1 VLTAARR
8 EARQASR
15 HRRRRSFL
23 LMAGAILLAILASL
37 SLDVRRVLAAMPQR
51 FSVTPRTAIQP
62 GVSHQAAPDDVRFR
76 AVFVAQRADCNGNLS
91 LANLVA
97 TGSARKNT
105 APPELIIQGSSRD
118 TMGLRL
124 ELPFALR
131 NSPLRLLRRE
141 EQTWLHDIG
150 HHATPV
156 LLLFDHESRLR
167 IASHVDADPVARV
180 ALGRA
185 ITHLVTDDPSH

>member
-1 VLTAARR
+1 M
-8 EARQASR
+8 AS
-15 HRRRRSFL
+15 
-23 LMAGAILLAILASL
+23 AVLLAFLASL
-37 SLDVRRVLAAMPQR
+37 SLDVRRVLAAVPQR
-51 FSVTPRTAIQP
+51 FAIAQRAP
-62 GVSHQAAPDDVRFR
+62 ILPSDSDRAAPTDVRFR

-91 LANLVA
+91 LANVVA
-97 TGSARKNT
+97 TGPARKNT
-105 APPELIIQGSSRD
+105 APPELIIQGSPRD
-118 TMGLRL
+118 TVGLRL

-131 NSPLRLLRRE
+131 NSPLRLLRPE
-141 EQTWLHDIG
+141 EQAWLHDIG

-167 IASHVDADPVARV
+167 VASHVDANPVARV

>member
-1 VLTAARR
+1 
-8 EARQASR
+8 
-15 HRRRRSFL
+15 
-23 LMAGAILLAILASL
+23 MAGAVLLAVLASL

-51 FSVTPRTAIQP
+51 FAITQRAAILP
-62 GVSHQAAPDDVRFR
+62 SASDRAAPDDVRFR

-91 LANLVA
+91 LANVVA
-97 TGSARKNT
+97 TGPTRKNT
-105 APPELIIQGSSRD
+105 APPELIVQGGARD
-118 TMGLRL
+118 TIGLRL

-131 NSPLRLLRRE
+131 RSPLRLLRPE
-141 EQTWLHDIG
+141 EQQWLHDIG

-167 IASHVDADPVARV
+167 IASHVDANPVARV

>member
-1 VLTAARR
+1 M
-8 EARQASR
+8 ASAV
-15 HRRRRSFL
+15 
-23 LMAGAILLAILASL
+23 MLAFLASL
-37 SLDVRRVLAAMPQR
+37 SLDVRRVLAAIPQR
-51 FSVTPRTAIQP
+51 FAVTHRSAIQP
-62 GVSHQAAPDDVRFR
+62 SVSGHAAPDDLRFR

-91 LANLVA
+91 LANVVA
-97 TGSARKNT
+97 TGPARKNT
-105 APPELIIQGSSRD
+105 APPELIIQGNPRD
-118 TMGLRL
+118 TIGLRL

-131 NSPLRLLRRE
+131 NSPLRLLRPE
-141 EQTWLHDIG
+141 EQAWLHDIG

-167 IASHVDADPVARV
+167 ISSHVDANPVARV